1 MTFIELVTVQLHVC
15 VYVCDI
21 RPGGHVLIVVFIA
34 DVSLEKYTCLFWI
47 EHLGRRR

>member
-15 VYVCDI
+15 VCDI
-21 RPGGHVLIVVFIA
+21 GPGGHVLITVFIA
-34 DVSLEKYTCLFWI
+34 DVSLEKYTCLFWV